1 MVKQGRSFS
10 AREPHHC
17 FLNLRDGSFC
27 DVSAV
32 SGLDLRDDGRGV
44 ARVDW
49 DRDGDIDFLVS
60 NRSAPRLRFFRND
73 LPGRNGFIAIRL
85 EGTVGNRDA
94 IGARVNVHRGG
105 EEDVPL
111 AKTLRAGD
119 GFLSQSS
126 KWLHFGLGDHPGP
139 VTVEVRWPDGSRESF
154 PDLGGNAFYRLR
166 ETSGRAEV
174 VQVGRATPAKPLS
187 PGPVVLPAPSGSA
200 RTVCLSRIPL
210 PAIDSL
216 PLDTGKPLL
225 VTLWASW
232 CAPCVTELKEF
243 AEREAELRATGCDVI
258 AISVD
263 PITPGGDEAAATRI
277 LRKLDFPFR
286 RGSASEA
293 SIEKLQMVH
302 DLQFDIFTELPLPA
316 SFLLDQDGKL
326 AVFYRGRLEVAT
338 LLRDLRELGADD
350 AARRNSA
357 ELFDGQWFAPPR
369 RLNFFPIGLKLLQR
383 GYDREGIAYYERH
396 KSSFAGHP
404 QFQRMLVFLGDAANR
419 LGDGKRA
426 LIAYEE
432 AIGRSA
438 GKDSAALRGAA
449 WVLAADPNSSLRDG
463 HRAVAYA
470 ESARKQTGGKDA
482 AVLDALAAAYAEMG
496 DFSAAISNVEAA
508 LTLLGDRGEAP
519 RVESVKARR
528 NLYLKKRAFRRAPH
542 DGHLE

>member
-1 MVKQGRSFS
+1 
-10 AREPHHC
+10 
-17 FLNLRDGSFC
+17 
-27 DVSAV
+27 
-32 SGLDLRDDGRGV
+32 GV
-44 ARVDW
+44 ARADW
-49 DRDGDIDFLVS
+49 DRDGDIDFFVS

-94 IGARVNVHRGG
+94 IGARVNVRLGG
-105 EEDVPL
+105 EEDFPL

-139 VTVEVRWPDGSRESF
+139 VTVEVRWPNGSMESF

-166 ETSGRAEV
+166 ERSGRAEV
-174 VQVGRATPAKPLS
+174 VQVGRATHANTLS

-232 CAPCVTELKEF
+232 CAPCVAELKEF

-263 PITPGGDEAAATRI
+263 PITPGGDEAAAKRI

-286 RGSASEA
+286 SGFASEA

-316 SFLLDQDGKL
+316 SFLLDQNGNL
-326 AVFYRGRLEVAT
+326 AVFYRGRLEIAS
-338 LLRDLRELGADD
+338 LLRDLGELSSDD

-357 ELFDGQWFAPPR
+357 EQFDGQWFAPPR
-369 RLNFFPIGLKLLQR
+369 RLNFFPIG
-383 GYDREGIAYYERH
+383 
-396 KSSFAGHP
+396 
-404 QFQRMLVFLGDAANR
+404 
-419 LGDGKRA
+419 
-426 LIAYEE
+426 
-432 AIGRSA
+432 
-438 GKDSAALRGAA
+438 
-449 WVLAADPNSSLRDG
+449 
-463 HRAVAYA
+463 
-470 ESARKQTGGKDA
+470 
-482 AVLDALAAAYAEMG
+482 
-496 DFSAAISNVEAA
+496 
-508 LTLLGDRGEAP
+508 
-519 RVESVKARR
+519 
-528 NLYLKKRAFRRAPH
+528 
-542 DGHLE
+542 